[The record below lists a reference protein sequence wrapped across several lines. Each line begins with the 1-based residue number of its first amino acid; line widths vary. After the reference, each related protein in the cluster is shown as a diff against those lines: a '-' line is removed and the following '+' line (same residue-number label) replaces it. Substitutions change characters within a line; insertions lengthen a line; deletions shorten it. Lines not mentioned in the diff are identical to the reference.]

1 MKIDLCLFSYRSG
14 PASARMAIDRMVA
27 HSLSEGLDVHVLT
40 FGNALIHRARNQ
52 ALAATRQDAAVL
64 FVDDDMLPAE
74 DALLRL
80 VASGCPV
87 VSALCTTRV
96 PPVHIA
102 AKVYRR
108 ETDDFG
114 WIETVN
120 LTKVVTGPFA
130 PGTAFLLVDRA
141 TIDAI
146 REYHLSARDWLDE
159 NVKRL
164 NRLCVRAEK
173 REAER
178 QRLEGIRRGL
188 WESQHWLRIFDFP
201 VNDSELQLGEDIALG
216 RKLLNLGIP
225 VAIDGT
231 TPVGHLGE
239 KAYSVF
245 DIIDA
250 EENRRDT
257 LAG

>member
-1 MKIDLCLFSYRSG
+1 
-14 PASARMAIDRMVA
+14 MVLHA
-27 HSLSEGLDVHVLT
+27 QSQGLDAHVLT

-52 ALAATRQDAAVL
+52 ALSCTRPDAAVL

-74 DALLRL
+74 DALVRL
-80 VASGCPV
+80 VNAGCPV

-96 PPVHIA
+96 PPVVIA
-102 AKVYRR
+102 AKVYRA
-108 ETDDFG
+108 EKDDFG
-114 WIETVN
+114 WIDTIN
-120 LTKVVTGPFA
+120 LTRVVSGPFA
-130 PGTAFLLVDRA
+130 PGTAFLLINRE
-141 TIDAI
+141 TLDAV

-159 NVKRL
+159 NRNRF
-164 NRLCVRAEK
+164 NRLSVRAEK

-178 QRLEGIRRGL
+178 KRIENIRRGL
-188 WESQHWLRIFDFP
+188 WESQRWLRIFDFP
-201 VNDSELQLGEDIALG
+201 VNDGELQLGEDIALG

-250 EENRRDT
+250 EERHLDT
-257 LAG
+257 RAN